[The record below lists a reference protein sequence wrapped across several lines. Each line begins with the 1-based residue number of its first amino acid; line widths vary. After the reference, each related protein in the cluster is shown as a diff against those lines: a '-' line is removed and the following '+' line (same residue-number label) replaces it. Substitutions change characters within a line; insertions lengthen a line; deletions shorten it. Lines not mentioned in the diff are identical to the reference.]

1 MSEPTSRKASCK
13 KSAMISCDHHDYF
26 EIVCMRQA
34 RVRVLLKNASI
45 LEGVA
50 QTIRQHEGREYLVL
64 DTGATVPLEIE
75 LTEIKQLTGLDGVS
89 KNIDLRL

>member
-1 MSEPTSRKASCK
+1 
-13 KSAMISCDHHDYF
+13 
-26 EIVCMRQA
+26 MRQA
-34 RVRVLLKNASI
+34 RVRVLLKNTSI

-64 DTGATVPLEIE
+64 DTGATAPLEVE